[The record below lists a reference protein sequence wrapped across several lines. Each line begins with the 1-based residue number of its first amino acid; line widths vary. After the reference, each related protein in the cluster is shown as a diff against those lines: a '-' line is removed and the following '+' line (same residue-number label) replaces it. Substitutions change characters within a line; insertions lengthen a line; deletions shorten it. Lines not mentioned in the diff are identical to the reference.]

1 MFSIRWSWRAFSVF
15 AGSLIFCGVVICSL
29 VANNLEQEAIKM
41 ERISFTQSNKLT
53 TVLNKLLYK
62 TQAISALMIQKN
74 GMIDGF
80 EKIAATLVD
89 DPAIL
94 NVLLA
99 PDGVVSSVY
108 PLEGNEA
115 VLGLNFFEK
124 GAGNKEAVA
133 ARNSGQ
139 LVLGGPFPLVQGGQA
154 LVGRLPVY
162 VHGQFWGLVSVTLK
176 FPQALDGAEL
186 ERLVEQ
192 NLAYSLWRI
201 SPDSGEKQVI
211 AQSPQG
217 PGNHSRYMETPL
229 RILNATWFLRISPI
243 RAWYQYP
250 ESWLYI
256 CLGILYSFLLAS
268 LVQHNADLRDI
279 HQQLNVIASHDALT
293 GILNRRGLF
302 NSLATLLRKG
312 DRPFSLYYMDLNK
325 FKVFN
330 DVYGHNKGDQVLQI
344 FTDEVRRCIKM
355 PHIFA
360 RIGGDEFVAIIPG
373 VECDDNVAKFFEDLR
388 AALQSR
394 KIVDDDSVRI
404 SFSLGKAAYPR
415 DGKNIDALIAH
426 ADGEMYAEKRK
437 RAEKARGGLRE
448 ACGV

>member
-1 MFSIRWSWRAFSVF
+1 MFSIKWSWRTLTVF
-15 AGSLIFCGVVICSL
+15 VVSLIFCGTVICSL
-29 VANNLEQEAIKM
+29 VANEQEQEAIKM

-53 TVLNKLLYK
+53 NVLTKLLYK
-62 TQAISALMIQKN
+62 TQTISALMIQDN
-74 GMIDGF
+74 GNIEGF

-99 PDGVVSSVY
+99 PGGVVSAVY

-115 VLGLNFFEK
+115 VLGLNFFAE
-124 GAGNKEAVA
+124 GAGNREAA
-133 ARNSGQ
+133 EARNTGQ
-139 LVLGGPFPLVQGGQA
+139 LVLGGPFPLRQGGEA

-162 VHGQFWGLVSVTLK
+162 VRGQFWGLVSVTLK
-176 FPQALDGAEL
+176 FPQALDGAGL
-186 ERLVEQ
+186 ERLAEQ

-201 SPDSGEKQVI
+201 SPDSGEKQII

-217 PGNHSRYMETPL
+217 GGSHSRYMETPL
-229 RILNATWFLRISPI
+229 NILNAEWFLRISPI

-256 CLGILYSFLLAS
+256 CLGILCSFLLAS

-279 HQQLNVIASHDALT
+279 HQQLDSMASHDALT

-302 NSLATLLRKG
+302 KKLETLIGKDGNS
-312 DRPFSLYYMDLNK
+312 FSLYYMDLNK
-325 FKVFN
+325 FKMFN
-330 DVYGHNKGDQVLQI
+330 DVYGHNTGDHVLRV
-344 FTDEVRRCIKM
+344 FVEEVQRRVKM

-360 RIGGDEFVAIIPG
+360 RIGGDEFVVITQSAVRDNDIAKSF
-373 VECDDNVAKFFEDLR
+373 DDIR

-394 KIVDDDSVRI
+394 KIVDDDSVRV
-404 SFSLGKAAYPR
+404 SFSLGRAVYPR
-415 DGKNIDALIAH
+415 DGETIDALIAH
-426 ADGEMYAEKRK
+426 ADGGMYTEKRNGS
-437 RAEKARGGLRE
+437 EKTA
-448 ACGV
+448 